1 MLDKS
6 SLLCTDLLHHVCT
19 SSMGVS
25 EKKEGH
31 LDVFVFLIL
40 NKIVGLYGYL
50 KINEI
55 IRD

>member
-1 MLDKS
+1 M
-6 SLLCTDLLHHVCT
+6 CT

>member
-1 MLDKS
+1 
-6 SLLCTDLLHHVCT
+6 
-19 SSMGVS
+19 MGVS
-25 EKKEGH
+25 KKKEGY
-31 LDVFVFLIL
+31 LDVFVFFIW

>member
-1 MLDKS
+1 M
-6 SLLCTDLLHHVCT
+6 CT

-31 LDVFVFLIL
+31 LDVFVFLIW
-40 NKIVGLYGYL
+40 NKIGGLCGYL

>member
-1 MLDKS
+1 
-6 SLLCTDLLHHVCT
+6 
-19 SSMGVS
+19 MGVS
-25 EKKEGH
+25 EKKEGY
-31 LDVFVFLIL
+31 LDVFVFFIW